1 MTLYYFKFTDISD
14 FAEVIQNQIMPIFN
28 MYKNFLVVFMYV
40 LFANFSYYD
49 WWPVKTGQD
58 LHWIESNLLLCR

>member
-1 MTLYYFKFTDISD
+1 MTPLKMTLYYFKFTDISD

-49 WWPVKTGQD
+49 W
-58 LHWIESNLLLCR
+58 